1 MLVEANSQAD
11 FELLRIPKMLHKH
24 MAFAYKKWSYF
35 RANLSMF
42 KCSKLENHLVSARNV
57 MPTRQT

>member
-35 RANLSMF
+35 RANLR
-42 KCSKLENHLVSARNV
+42 LYV
-57 MPTRQT
+57 